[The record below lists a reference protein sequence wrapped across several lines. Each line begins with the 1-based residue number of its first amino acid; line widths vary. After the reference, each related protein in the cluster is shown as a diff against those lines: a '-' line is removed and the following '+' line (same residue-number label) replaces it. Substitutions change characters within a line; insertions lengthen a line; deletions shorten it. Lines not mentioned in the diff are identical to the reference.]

1 MQLVSMTF
9 LMVFLPLFVGL
20 YWLCPARGRKYL
32 LAAACL
38 AFYYQMQPRM
48 FLPMLAAIL
57 LDYALIHFMSAHAL
71 GKSQRHFLVLFGVF
85 KNIAL
90 IAVFGAAGAMHAGEV
105 PYGYLVYSV
114 TSIGYLVDVYCRKC
128 PAEKNI
134 ASFLCFSAYFPK
146 LAAGPVITGDEFLP
160 QLKAPKPTL
169 SGAASGFSRFV
180 RGFAKIAILST
191 QLTSYYT
198 ALSSQMAQSPCVLA
212 AWMLA
217 LTRGLQLYFYLSG
230 LCDMAKGIAKML
242 GIWIPAN
249 FYYPA
254 EAAGVDDFF
263 SRFNVTVNRFLGK
276 YVYLALG
283 GEENG
288 RLAGAINVMVVAML
302 SGLWFGIRL
311 NYLVWGVYL
320 GIFILLERYVL
331 ARALPRVPVVL
342 MHLATV
348 FIVVVS
354 FAIFSGDTLSQSAG
368 YLAVMFGLSGAPVYH
383 GNFLYI
389 TSANLS
395 ILLIAVISSLGLV
408 SRLDQ
413 LLKGRHGHLRALLGT
428 VFTLLLYLLSVS
440 MLIY

>member
-1 MQLVSMTF
+1 M
-9 LMVFLPLFVGL
+9 
-20 YWLCPARGRKYL
+20 
-32 LAAACL
+32 
-38 AFYYQMQPRM
+38 
-48 FLPMLAAIL
+48 
-57 LDYALIHFMSAHAL
+57 
-71 GKSQRHFLVLFGVF
+71 
-85 KNIAL
+85 
-90 IAVFGAAGAMHAGEV
+90 
-105 PYGYLVYSV
+105 
-114 TSIGYLVDVYCRKC
+114 
-128 PAEKNI
+128 
-134 ASFLCFSAYFPK
+134 
-146 LAAGPVITGDEFLP
+146 
-160 QLKAPKPTL
+160 
-169 SGAASGFSRFV
+169 
-180 RGFAKIAILST
+180 
-191 QLTSYYT
+191 
-198 ALSSQMAQSPCVLA
+198 
-212 AWMLA
+212 
-217 LTRGLQLYFYLSG
+217 
-230 LCDMAKGIAKML
+230 
-242 GIWIPAN
+242 
-249 FYYPA
+249 
-254 EAAGVDDFF
+254 DDFF

-288 RLAGAINVMVVAML
+288 RMAGAINVMVVAML